1 MKRDYLDLPDI
12 EAEAAIYTRSRTLDE
27 TSKSAYSEM
36 GLMCVEVKRRM
47 LWQHRTD
54 PETGFPCRSWTRWMR
69 VAFPFS
75 YSSAFAAFA
84 EVEKLLED
92 IPAEDIAQIAP
103 GNLHTLTSLSTAV
116 RSDPKVLAAAKT
128 KKPSDFIEHVQEKH
142 PDQHIA
148 STEWIKLAATP
159 EQALDIREAAEQ
171 AIRLGEASSLTEFV
185 WQRAVEYG
193 QAVMESKEKQ
203 LTDLVQ

>member
-1 MKRDYLDLPDI
+1 MTRDYLDLPDI

-54 PETGFPCRSWTRWMR
+54 PDTGFPCRSRTRWMR

-75 YSSAFAAFA
+75 YSYAVAAFS

-92 IPAEDIAQIAP
+92 IPAEDIAQIGP

-128 KKPSDFIEHVQEKH
+128 KKPSDFIEHVQENH

-159 EQALDIREAAEQ
+159 EQAADIREAAEQ